1 MKVVRT
7 ETHSKEIHLDLD
19 IGFPTQMD
27 APGAPGLGIRKSL
40 KQIFRSNFF
49 TRLTNWEYW
58 PFSLIY
64 FPVSF
69 YWIWLIIKARSLFF
83 FTASNPSIE
92 FGGMLGES
100 KFDIFKLINPSLQ
113 PKTIFSPP
121 DRPYE
126 QILATLRST
135 EMDFPLIAK
144 PDVGERGWMVEKINN
159 ELELKKYWE
168 NTKVNLLLQEYIDLP
183 VELGVFYYRFPNETK
198 GTISSVVYKQF
209 LEVKGD
215 GDSSLKELI
224 LTNPRAKL
232 QFDSLEQSH
241 GDQFDY
247 VPLKNEVI
255 PLVPSGNHCR
265 GTTFF
270 SGNHLINEHM
280 ISVFDNIACKI
291 DGFYFGRFDIRCESI
306 EELYQGKNFKI
317 LELNGAGSEP
327 SHIYHPGFPLSSA
340 YSVIFHHLNVLYKIS
355 KMNKKRGIPYM
366 SFIEGMKMVKKIRNY
381 KKLQTSNP

>member
-1 MKVVRT
+1 MKAVQT
-7 ETHSKEIHLDLD
+7 EAHSKEIHLDLD

-27 APGAPGLGIRKSL
+27 APEAPGLGIRKSL

-100 KFDIFKLINPSLQ
+100 KFDIFKIINPSLQ

-126 QILATLRST
+126 HILATLRST

-159 ELELKKYWE
+159 ELELKKYLE

-183 VELGVFYYRFPNETK
+183 VELDVF
-198 GTISSVVYKQF
+198 
-209 LEVKGD
+209 
-215 GDSSLKELI
+215 
-224 LTNPRAKL
+224 
-232 QFDSLEQSH
+232 
-241 GDQFDY
+241 
-247 VPLKNEVI
+247 
-255 PLVPSGNHCR
+255 
-265 GTTFF
+265 
-270 SGNHLINEHM
+270 
-280 ISVFDNIACKI
+280 
-291 DGFYFGRFDIRCESI
+291 
-306 EELYQGKNFKI
+306 
-317 LELNGAGSEP
+317 
-327 SHIYHPGFPLSSA
+327 
-340 YSVIFHHLNVLYKIS
+340 
-355 KMNKKRGIPYM
+355 
-366 SFIEGMKMVKKIRNY
+366 
-381 KKLQTSNP
+381 